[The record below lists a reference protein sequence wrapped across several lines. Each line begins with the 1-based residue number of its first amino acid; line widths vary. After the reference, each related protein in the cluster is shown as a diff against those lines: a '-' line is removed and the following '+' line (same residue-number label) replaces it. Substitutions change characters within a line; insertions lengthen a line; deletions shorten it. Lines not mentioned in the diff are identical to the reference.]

1 MYIPDGLVGG
11 VGEGPV
17 PRGNASSYYCDIVN
31 FNNMQHRPFGLSE
44 GLGKSPIPRKNAC
57 KSVTF
62 KVTNT
67 YQVVFLKGLE
77 KHLYPME
84 NAA

>member
-1 MYIPDGLVGG
+1 MVLLEGLEKDLYP
-11 VGEGPV
+11 GEMHPV
-17 PRGNASSYYCDIVN
+17 TTVTLLTLIT
-31 FNNMQHRPFGLSE
+31 MQHRPFGLGE
-44 GLGKSPIPRKNAC
+44 GLGKSPIYPWKMHVR
-57 KSVTF
+57 VF

-77 KHLYPME
+77 KYLCPRE